1 MKFFAAGVC
10 ILASLLTGLAAPAPK
25 VNAVHHP
32 KLSRPQ
38 LRKRTEYTNAVN
50 ISAAAPATSAPRDNV
65 WASLSNDEAAAVIA
79 FLHEQPALN
88 LTLAQDSGE
97 YVEAAAW
104 NECHRI
110 DR

>member
-1 MKFFAAGVC
+1 MKL
-10 ILASLLTGLAAPAPK
+10 LASGACLLATLSIALAAPAPK

-38 LRKRTEYTNAVN
+38 FRKRTEYTNAVN
-50 ISAAAPATSAPRDNV
+50 VTSAAPTTSAPKNNV

-97 YVEAAAW
+97 YVYFRL
-104 NECHRI
+104 RI
-110 DR
+110 INH